1 MISVGNKIATFARQ
15 GRNVPGIL
23 PIFQNVA
30 TRPKSSFVDH
40 ASEQATPSDKYQYPL
55 NEDGD
60 APPRDPP
67 RDSEVISFPAVDK
80 DSPAYNSE
88 LKPVLLNPKEHVVGY
103 LSKILNARVYDAAIE
118 TELQHAKNLSAVSQA
133 VFAWSRIHSL
143 VPSTSIS

>member
-1 MISVGNKIATFARQ
+1 MISVGNKIAIFARQ

-30 TRPKSSFVDH
+30 MRPKSSSSERPSQDG
-40 ASEQATPSDKYQYPL
+40 SEQATPSDKYQYPL

-60 APPRDPP
+60 VPPTN
-67 RDSEVISFPAVDK
+67 SEVISFPAVDK
-80 DSPAYNSE
+80 SSAAYNTE
-88 LKPVLLNPKEHVVGY
+88 MKPVLLNPKEHVVGY

-133 VFAWSRIHSL
+133 VFALFRLHIVQFRQL
-143 VPSTSIS
+143 